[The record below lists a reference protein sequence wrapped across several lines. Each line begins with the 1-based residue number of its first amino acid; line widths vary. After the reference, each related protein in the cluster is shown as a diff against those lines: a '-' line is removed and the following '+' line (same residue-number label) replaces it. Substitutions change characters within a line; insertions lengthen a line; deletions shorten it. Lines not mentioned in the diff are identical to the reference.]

1 MISVLKVL
9 HIGKYFPPFSGG
21 LENYMHD
28 AMSALGRCGIE
39 SVALVHRHSLSFKTI
54 DEIFT
59 AGEEKFRVVRVGRIT
74 QLLFTPISP
83 AFPWRMRKLIKS
95 FKPDVLHLHLP
106 NPSAFWVLGSSLA
119 RRTPWVLHWHSD
131 VVTSS
136 QNWRIKLFHKLYRPF
151 ERALLKH
158 AKAIVVT
165 SEPYRDSSEPLKPW
179 IGKCHVIPLGVD
191 TERFGSQ
198 QELDNL
204 SNIINGMNDEQAI
217 STRGN
222 RDQEKLNVLAVGRL
236 TYYKGF
242 RYLIQ
247 AAAKTPNIHISLVGR
262 GDEAE
267 DLKELTAS
275 LGLQNRVTFYDF
287 LNDKELAQ
295 QMAGCDCFCLPS
307 IERTEAFGLVLL
319 EAMFFGKATVIGDVP
334 GSGMGWIVDDGITG
348 VKVNPGDTD
357 ALVEAFIRLSEN
369 RQELA
374 KLGQSGKEKFHQYFE
389 IDHTVEDL
397 MSVYQQV
404 IRNDQQEMN
413 SLQP

>member
-1 MISVLKVL
+1 
-9 HIGKYFPPFSGG
+9 
-21 LENYMHD
+21 MHD

-54 DEIFT
+54 EEKFT
-59 AGEEKFRVVRVGRIT
+59 AGNEKFGVVRVGRIA
-74 QLLFTPISP
+74 QFLFTPISP
-83 AFPWRMRKLIKS
+83 AFPWHIRQLIKS

-106 NPSAFWVLGSSLA
+106 NPSAFWVLGSRLA
-119 RRTPWVLHWHSD
+119 RHIPWVLHWHSD

-136 QNWRIKLFHKLYRPF
+136 QNWQIRLFHKLYRPF
-151 ERALLKH
+151 ERALLKR

-179 IGKCHVIPLGVD
+179 IGKCHVIPLGLD
-191 TERFGSQ
+191 TQRFGSK
-198 QELDNL
+198 QELDDLFN
-204 SNIINGMNDEQAI
+204 NNNGMNAV
-217 STRGN
+217 SPGGN
-222 RDQEKLNVLAVGRL
+222 RDQEGLNVLAIGRL

-247 AAAKTPNIHISLVGR
+247 AAAKTPNIHIRLVGR

-275 LGLQNRVTFYDF
+275 LGLQNRVTFYDV

-295 QMAGCDCFCLPS
+295 QMARCDCFCLPS

-319 EAMFFGKATVIGDVP
+319 EAMYFGKATVIGDVP
-334 GSGMGWIVDDGITG
+334 GSGMGYIVDDGLTG

-357 ALVEAFIRLSEN
+357 ALVDAFTRLSED
-369 RQELA
+369 RQALA
-374 KLGQSGKEKFHQYFE
+374 KMGQRGKEKFHQYFE
-389 IDHTVEDL
+389 VDHTVEDL
-397 MSVYQQV
+397 ISVYQQV
-404 IRNDQQEMN
+404 IRSDQQEMN
-413 SLQP
+413 ALQP